1 MPAPAV
7 IAAVAAI
14 GASILPLVIRV
25 IAGLGI
31 GVATYT
37 GISAVWDNAQAGI
50 WTNLGGASASV
61 LTILGMARVDDAIKV
76 VLSAGSTILLLKGF
90 SAATGIVTKWR
101 AGPNPGAFSNV

>member
-1 MPAPAV
+1 MPAPVV
-7 IAAVAAI
+7 IAAIAAV
-14 GASILPLVIRV
+14 GASILPLAIRV
-25 IAGLGI
+25 LAGVGI

-50 WTNLGGASASV
+50 WSNLGATSGSI

-90 SAATGIVTKWR
+90 SAATGAITKWR